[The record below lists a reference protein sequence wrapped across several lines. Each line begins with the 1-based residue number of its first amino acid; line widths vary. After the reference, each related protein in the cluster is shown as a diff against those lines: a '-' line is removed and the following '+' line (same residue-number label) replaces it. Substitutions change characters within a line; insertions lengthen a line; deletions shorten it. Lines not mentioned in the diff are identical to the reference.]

1 MQITTIRFGTIDY
14 DTDDVIS
21 FPTGLVGFPQL
32 NEFLLV
38 SHKEGT
44 PFRWLQSISD
54 ATMAFLV
61 ADPTAFV
68 QGYSPLVSDQDAAE
82 LQIDERSEVVLLT
95 TVSIPH
101 GEPNAMSINLAG
113 PIVVNAA
120 TRTGKQVVLDDDA
133 YTVRHRVFP
142 TADQED
148 QALAA

>member
-32 NEFLLV
+32 NEFVLV

-68 QGYSPLVSDQDAAE
+68 QGYAPLVSDQDAAE
-82 LQIDERSEVVLLT
+82 LQIDERSDVVLLT

-113 PIVVNAA
+113 TIVVNAA